1 MQSTV
6 PTPRCPLL
14 LGEQPAAPS
23 PNRDRDRG
31 QRRERLPAADQHPSR
46 SSRNNSA
53 ARVRRSQRCPPG
65 SHVQS
70 PPTSRGNARAPRGL
84 HLMDLQLRDP
94 RSSPPMPVHA
104 ERRRPR
110 PTSHSAL
117 IPVTPPA
124 RTRSDPQRDPRSG
137 GRSPH
142 RGARAWPVRPVLG
155 AGHPPA
161 GQAHNHRPVRSAP
174 PALLAGRVRLD
185 GDMGRVDAGPP
196 RRGDF
201 PAPAHWCVKVGDD
214 GGGGPSVQ
222 GALHPT
228 VAPRSG
234 IDRPGSVVRP
244 AAGCR
249 AGW

>member
-117 IPVTPPA
+117 IPVTPP
-124 RTRSDPQRDPRSG
+124 RPRSDPQRDPRSG

-142 RGARAWPVRPVLG
+142 RGHGRGQFGQSSEQATHPQDTPQPQAGPVG
-155 AGHPPA
+155 PA
-161 GQAHNHRPVRSAP
+161 GTPGGRSSTP
-174 PALLAGRVRLD
+174 RRRR
-185 GDMGRVDAGPP
+185 RVDAGLP

-222 GALHPT
+222 GALPSM

-234 IDRPGSVVRP
+234 FDRFESVVRP

-249 AGW
+249 AGG